1 VALAHRFDQADDP
14 VGVADVDPDR
24 RGPIPEPP
32 GGCLDG
38 VGHVGADDAGTLP
51 GEPGGDGGP
60 QARTRPGHDGDA
72 LLEPAHGLPTPVPGS
87 TLPGEAMQLS
97 IHRGGGGDRRERKE
111 QSMGAHEDTVRILEA
126 ELGSVE
132 QAFRGLSAEHWRTP
146 TRLLPVDEAQP
157 PWTLFELA
165 GHFDIS
171 IGLTVMLMAEPQAGQ
186 VGRDRVSFFIFPR
199 SEVAPVVYAYA
210 YTMVEGKTPEQ
221 LPDVLGATFA
231 KTVDGARAMA
241 PDTVGPGYYALMRL
255 DEFVASRVVEA
266 VVHGLDLTDAL
277 GREPMCTPAGVAAT
291 AAILDE
297 LLARKTVPG
306 RPADLAGDDLA
317 WVRAA
322 SGRGPAHPDPRLP
335 LIG

>member
-1 VALAHRFDQADDP
+1 M
-14 VGVADVDPDR
+14 
-24 RGPIPEPP
+24 
-32 GGCLDG
+32 
-38 VGHVGADDAGTLP
+38 
-51 GEPGGDGGP
+51 
-60 QARTRPGHDGDA
+60 
-72 LLEPAHGLPTPVPGS
+72 GS
-87 TLPGEAMQLS
+87 Y
-97 IHRGGGGDRRERKE
+97 
-111 QSMGAHEDTVRILEA
+111 EDTVGILEV
-126 ELGSVE
+126 ELGQVE
-132 QAFRGLSAEHWRTP
+132 QRFRGLNEAEWATP
-146 TRLLPVDEAQP
+146 TKLRPLDETKP

-199 SEVAPVVYAYA
+199 SEVAPVVYDYA
-210 YTMVEGKTPEQ
+210 YTMVEGKTPAQ
-221 LPDVLGATFA
+221 MPDTLAATFA
-231 KTVDGARAMA
+231 KTIEGARSLA

-277 GREPMCTPAGVAAT
+277 GRDPMATPEGVAVT
-291 AAILDE
+291 AAILDD

-306 RPADLAGDDLA
+306 RPAGLSDDMA

-322 SGRGPAHPDPRLP
+322 SGRGPEHPDPRLP